1 MQQNKIAVL
10 FPGQGSQYLGMG
22 KDFLEADS
30 EAGQIMEM
38 AEQVSGLP
46 IKRLCLEGPL
56 EELTRAANLQPALTT
71 VNLMC
76 WQAVAKAGIVPDFFV
91 GHSLGEYSA
100 LYASGVLSQEDTLKL
115 VFERGRLSDREG
127 SRNPV
132 GMQALLGLTL
142 DEVEKILFQLSTD
155 GIVTV
160 ANHNT
165 ETQIVISGEP
175 EVLAEV
181 GEIVEERGG
190 KAITL
195 NVSIANHSPL
205 IAGAVPD
212 FEDVLKGIEFSLPT
226 IPILFNVTAT
236 EETEPDIIRSIM
248 TKQIVSRVRWFEIVN
263 YLTAKGVNIFI
274 EVGPKTVL
282 SGLLKKILPKELGC
296 RRFQIDNP
304 ESLVKCKKEIEI
316 LV

>member
-1 MQQNKIAVL
+1 MQHNKIAIL

-30 EAGQIMEM
+30 AAGQLMEL

-46 IKRLCLEGPL
+46 IKRLCLAGPMD
-56 EELTRAANLQPALTT
+56 ELTRAANLQPALTT
-71 VNLMC
+71 VNLIC
-76 WQAVAKAGIVPDFFV
+76 WQAVAKAGIAADFFV

-100 LYASGVLSQEDTLKL
+100 LCAAGVLSQEDTLQL
-115 VFERGRLSDREG
+115 VSERGRLSDREG
-127 SRNPV
+127 RRNPG
-132 GMQALLGLTL
+132 GMQAILGLTL

-175 EVLAEV
+175 DVLAEV
-181 GEIVEERGG
+181 GERVEERGG

-205 IAGAVPD
+205 IAGAVPE
-212 FEDVLKGIEFSLPT
+212 FEEILNSVEFASQVTPM
-226 IPILFNVTAT
+226 LFNVTAA
-236 EETEPDIIRSIM
+236 EETDPDVIRSIM
-248 TKQIVSRVRWFEIVN
+248 AKQIVSRVRWFEIVN
-263 YLTAKGVNIFI
+263 NMVDKGVNIFI

-282 SGLLKKILPKELGC
+282 KGLLKKIVPKSSGIKTYQVDTPETLGKC
-296 RRFQIDNP
+296 VDGIG
-304 ESLVKCKKEIEI
+304 SL
-316 LV
+316 